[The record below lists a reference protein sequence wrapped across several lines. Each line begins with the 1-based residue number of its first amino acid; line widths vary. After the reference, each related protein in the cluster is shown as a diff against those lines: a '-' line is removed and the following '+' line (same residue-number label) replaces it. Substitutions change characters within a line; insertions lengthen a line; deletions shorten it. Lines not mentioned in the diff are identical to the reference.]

1 MSLESIKKQVKEE
14 IEKLS
19 RVLHLL
25 ESGAK
30 RNLAKT
36 WGGRRKMSA
45 AGRKR
50 IAAAQRARWAKV
62 RAQQKKAA

>member
-1 MSLESIKKQVKEE
+1 MDIESIAKQIRQE
-14 IEKLS
+14 IERLS

-25 ESGAK
+25 GGTTGSRKK
-30 RNLAKT
+30 RKL
-36 WGGRRKMSA
+36 SA

-62 RAQQKKAA
+62 RTAKKK